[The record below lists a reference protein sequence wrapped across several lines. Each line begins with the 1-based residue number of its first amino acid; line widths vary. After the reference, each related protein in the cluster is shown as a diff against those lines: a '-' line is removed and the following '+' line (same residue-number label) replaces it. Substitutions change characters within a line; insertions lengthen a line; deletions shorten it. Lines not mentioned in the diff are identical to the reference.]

1 MDCADDYNVVGS
13 LLGLGEYILLEIISG
28 MTLPQDVRQF
38 LVVCKKFNKLKDHPR
53 FAKIIQSI
61 IQIPPGFIIKEAW
74 QGISDGMKFIH
85 SNQRDC
91 CAIAIDPI
99 IKEGIVR
106 IDIVFKNSVGWGRTF
121 GIVDTSFSF
130 AAGDGPLNNDKN
142 GEKTVRYWG
151 YGALDHIT
159 SFKIYNEKYKDG
171 QRISAIV
178 DMTSN
183 PRKVVFYIDD
193 IEQPNYVI
201 GIPPEIRFWA
211 YTLIESS
218 SFTVTKFERLVQFT
232 QQGVAGSKALE
243 WGKKWE

>member
-13 LLGLGEYILLEIISG
+13 LLGLGEYIFLEIISG

-74 QGISDGMKFIH
+74 QGISDRMKFIH
-85 SNQRDC
+85 SNQLDC

-106 IDIVFKNSVGWGRTF
+106 IEIVFENTRDWLRII

-130 AAGDGPLNNDKN
+130 AAGDGPLINDRN

-151 YGALDHIT
+151 DGNFCHVFQNAEI
-159 SFKIYNEKYKDG
+159 NGRYKDG

-183 PRKVVFYIDD
+183 PRKVVFYVDD

-201 GIPPEIRFWA
+201 GIPSEIRFWA

-232 QQGVAGSKALE
+232 SQRIAGSKALQ
-243 WGKKWE
+243 WGKQWE